1 MAGNVQGMG
10 VTVAQALQSIQNIG
24 LASIG
29 MLRFNQAQ
37 ARANRNFATTTA
49 FFAIILTA
57 VLGYYLLAATFLA
70 IVLGL
75 YFLM

>member
-1 MAGNVQGMG
+1 
-10 VTVAQALQSIQNIG
+10 
-24 LASIG
+24 